1 MSSLEGSG
9 PTSTP
14 RSVTDVFL
22 RPCDNTRPPR
32 DSLFMRNSTASR
44 VASVRQKDIP
54 EVLRCIAEAKIISL
68 SGSRGGSDEAE
79 TSKQEPEYM
88 VMLFDVDALRAS
100 FASIQEAFPPHFKHC
115 FAVKACPLGFVV
127 DEALDAG
134 IGIEAASLTELYLA
148 FARGCPADMA
158 VFDSPAKTNEELEM
172 SLESGALVNANTLDE
187 LDRIAAILQKKEKG
201 SEGST
206 TAPRVGVRLNPL
218 VGAGNIA
225 AFDVSVP
232 SSKFGVPT
240 TPENIR
246 SVVEAFRRWPWLI
259 ALHAHVGSQGLSLER
274 LAAGITTLCDI
285 ADIVDGEL
293 GKGRV
298 ALLDIGGGL
307 PANYDSEDVTP
318 SFAEYAAVLKRAAPS
333 LFENTD
339 RPVVT
344 EFGRAVVLKSAMAV
358 SAIEYIRDNMPAEHW
373 CAERVASEGND
384 EGSEHRNTQSSPEE
398 GYQTLV
404 THLGADL
411 FMRTTYWPEKFSHR
425 LSLYGRDGKPLSTPL
440 IKTDV
445 AGPLCFQ
452 GDYMGRGLQLP
463 RATEEDLVVVH
474 DTGANTLAIFSRHCS
489 RPSPTVYGY
498 ARDDE
503 GKVYLRIIR
512 DRETIRDVARFWGV
526 R

>member
-1 MSSLEGSG
+1 MDGIG
-9 PTSTP
+9 
-14 RSVTDVFL
+14 RSVADVFL
-22 RPCDNTRPPR
+22 RPCENTRPPR
-32 DSLFMRNSTASR
+32 DSIFMRNSTASR
-44 VASVRQKDIP
+44 VASVREKDIP
-54 EVLRCIAEAKIISL
+54 EVLRCIAEEKIIS
-68 SGSRGGSDEAE
+68 SGSGGSFEEAE
-79 TSKQEPEYM
+79 ASKKESEY
-88 VMLFDVDALRAS
+88 VVLLFDVDALRAS
-100 FASIQEAFPPHFKHC
+100 FASLQEAFPPHFKHC
-115 FAVKACPLGFVV
+115 FAVKACPLSFVI

-148 FARGCPADMA
+148 FSRGCPADMA
-158 VFDSPAKTNEELEM
+158 VFDSPAKTNEELEL

-206 TAPRVGVRLNPL
+206 NTPRVGVRLNPL

-225 AFDVSVP
+225 AFNVSVP

-246 SVVEAFRRWPWLI
+246 SIVEAFRRWPWLT
-259 ALHAHVGSQGLSLER
+259 ALHAHVGSQGLSLDR

-307 PANYDSEDVTP
+307 PANYDSEEVTP
-318 SFAEYAAVLKRAAPS
+318 SFAEYATVLKRAAPS
-333 LFENTD
+333 LFENTE

-344 EFGRAVVLKSAMAV
+344 EFGRAVILKSSMAV
-358 SAIEYIRDNMPAEHW
+358 SAIEYIRDNIPAEHW
-373 CAERVASEGND
+373 CAARVSSEGNHEGD
-384 EGSEHRNTQSSPEE
+384 ERGNTHQSSPEE

-411 FMRTTYWPEKFSHR
+411 FLRTTYWPEKFSHR
-425 LSLYGRDGKPLSTPL
+425 LSLYGRNGEPLNTPL
-440 IKTDV
+440 MKTDV

-452 GDYMGRGLQLP
+452 GDYMGRGLELP

-498 ARDDE
+498 ARDNK
-503 GKVYLRIIR
+503 GKMYLRVIR
-512 DRETIRDVARFWGV
+512 EKETMQDVARFWGV